1 MMDDR
6 GVVVPDEHV
15 IGALEDDHIDRQGN
29 EIGRRVDIV
38 VQQGVDRKQG
48 DPEAD
53 AVGKVVEE

>member
-29 EIGRRVDIV
+29 EIDIV